1 MYVSPKLRDNRL
13 ISLIRNGYK
22 LPIFASLTG
31 NMLHQWKL
39 GHLMSRMR
47 LLNMLGVGNY
57 DARDESILQVIQL
70 NLSALA
76 C

>member
-1 MYVSPKLRDNRL
+1 MRL
-13 ISLIRNGYK
+13 GAGGVL
-22 LPIFASLTG
+22 G

-47 LLNMLGVGNY
+47 LLNMLGVGDY

-70 NLSALA
+70 SLSALA